1 MQKVRAPEALRRLK
15 MKNRLRILIPVCL
28 IIGMV
33 LCGRYS
39 FGFADAD
46 MRRVVVGADL
56 SEEQINSVYGSFGI
70 QRGEVP
76 ELRLTNAEE
85 HAALDGF
92 LDTAVIG
99 TKSMSCVFLELL
111 PQGSGLN
118 ISVNNV
124 SWCTP
129 DMYRNAFTT
138 AGITDARMTVAAPFP
153 VSGTAA
159 LAGIYKAYEDMTGQK
174 LDAAVKDVGT
184 QELTVTGALANEIG
198 TAESTSIVND
208 LKKMLGETANMSD
221 DELRVAIRQIAA
233 GYGVTLTES
242 QVQRLMELCR
252 SLEKLDPDSMAEK
265 AGELQSTLEKV
276 SEAKDQVVGF
286 FEKAKQVIDAV
297 KDFFTRVSSLFN
309 GR

>member
-1 MQKVRAPEALRRLK
+1 MFSIVI
-15 MKNRLRILIPVCL
+15 NR
-28 IIGMV
+28 IIYY
-33 LCGRYS
+33 R
-39 FGFADAD
+39 
-46 MRRVVVGADL
+46 
-56 SEEQINSVYGSFGI
+56 
-70 QRGEVP
+70 
-76 ELRLTNAEE
+76 NA
-85 HAALDGF
+85 F
-92 LDTAVIG
+92 
-99 TKSMSCVFLELL
+99 
-111 PQGSGLN
+111 
-118 ISVNNV
+118 
-124 SWCTP
+124 

-138 AGITDARMTVAAPFP
+138 AGITDARVTVAAPFP

-174 LDAAVKDVGT
+174 LDAAVKNVGT
-184 QELTVTGALANEIG
+184 QELTVTGSLANEIG

-233 GYGVTLTES
+233 GYGVTLTESQVQRLVDLCRSLVTES